1 MLKFVCISFLALGA
15 GLALL
20 AAAGVAAVVLPVPSL
35 PVASFSAVILAL
47 AFASLA
53 AMTGIIS
60 LARSTPVTVEQPLQQ
75 TASPDWRIVVLHLS
89 GLSAYAGVPL
99 GHLFGPWILWLL
111 WRRHA
116 HGLDANGRAAL
127 NFALTISIF
136 YVSALILVFF
146 FVGFI
151 LLGIIILFHII
162 VLLRNGWRASINL
175 PAHYPLSIN
184 FLN

>member
-20 AAAGVAAVVLPVPSL
+20 AVAGLAAVVLPVPSL

-53 AMTGIIS
+53 AMTGIIG

-75 TASPDWRIVVLHLS
+75 TVSPDWRVVVLHLS
-89 GLSAYAGVPL
+89 GLSAYAGFPL
-99 GHLFGPWILWLL
+99 GHLLGPWILWLL
-111 WRRHA
+111 WRRHG
-116 HGLDANGRAAL
+116 HGLDVNGRAAL

-151 LLGIIILFHII
+151 LLGIIALFHII
-162 VLLRNGWRASINL
+162 VLVRNSWRTSVNL